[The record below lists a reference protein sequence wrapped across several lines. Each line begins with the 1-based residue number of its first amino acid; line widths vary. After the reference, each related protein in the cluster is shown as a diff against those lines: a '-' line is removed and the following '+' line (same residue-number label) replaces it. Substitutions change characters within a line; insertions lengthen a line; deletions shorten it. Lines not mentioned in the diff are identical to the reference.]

1 MNKEPFYLKKF
12 DIIQVPLTDKVLI
25 CHDIIDNIISKHYA
39 ILLLSISMLHQSGEV
54 RMWKGSH
61 PPLTPSGVDLRSL
74 YLWRGVAVAGA
85 RGLAPYRGVAW
96 LGDTCG
102 EGSRVLRPRRPR
114 PVPGGRMITSPPSFS
129 FAERRIG
136 QGPGPWRNS
145 AKCLVSDASFSSRR
159 RRSRRRGGPG
169 VSEDPGLKP

>member
-25 CHDIIDNIISKHYA
+25 CHDIIDIDNIISKHYA

-61 PPLTPSGVDLRSL
+61 PPLTPSGVDLLSL

-85 RGLAPYRGVAW
+85 RGLAPYRVVAW

-102 EGSRVLRPRRPR
+102 EGSRGLRPR
-114 PVPGGRMITSPPSFS
+114 PVLGGRKLS
-129 FAERRIG
+129 
-136 QGPGPWRNS
+136 
-145 AKCLVSDASFSSRR
+145 SSRLLAS
-159 RRSRRRGGPG
+159 RSRSG
-169 VSEDPGLKP
+169 E